1 MIFRK
6 IIYLSLFWPL
16 FLFSQENSTTTFVK
30 YFNVNESK
38 TNRGVTVEPINS
50 GGFILT
56 GLTSGGEYGGEDVFL
71 MKVGETGEML
81 WTKTYGG
88 AGNDHG
94 WAVRQTVDGG
104 FVIVGFTDS
113 FGAGALDVCLI
124 KTDAEGNELWSKT
137 FGGSG
142 EEYGW
147 DVRTT
152 SDNGFIIAAQTN
164 SMGNGEIDAW
174 LIKTDSEGN
183 EEWSKNYGGDK
194 VDRIFSVQQTNDD
207 GYIAAGITYS
217 YASIS
222 SNDRDGYILKVN
234 ASGDQESYE
243 IIGEDGYDVAHSI
256 APTKDGGSIV
266 TGYGGSYSV
275 GGGTDVYLTKI
286 NRKGKVKWTK
296 ALGESVNE
304 RGIKGIHVSDGGF
317 VAIGFTDN
325 EWDLLLLRTNDQGE
339 ELWTRTFGDEQ
350 HVEFG
355 YTVKETR
362 EGGFILIG
370 HRENLA
376 TKKSEILLIKT
387 DREAQIFDR

>member
-6 IIYLSLFWPL
+6 VIYLSLFWPL
-16 FLFSQENSTTTFVK
+16 FLFSQEISTTTFIK
-30 YFNVNESK
+30 YFNLNESQ
-38 TNRGVTVEPINS
+38 TNRGVTVEPIT

-56 GLTSGGEYGGEDVFL
+56 GLTSGGDNGGEDVFL
-71 MKVGETGEML
+71 MKVSETGKML
-81 WTKTYGG
+81 WSKTYGG
-88 AGNDHG
+88 SGNDHG
-94 WAVRQTVDGG
+94 WAVRQTEDEGY
-104 FVIVGFTDS
+104 VIVGFTDS
-113 FGAGALDVCLI
+113 FGAGALDVYLI

-183 EEWSKNYGGDK
+183 EEWSKTYGGDK
-194 VDRIFSVQQTNDD
+194 VDRIFSVQQANDG
-207 GYIAAGITYS
+207 GYAAAGITYS
-217 YASIS
+217 YASVS
-222 SNDRDGYILKVN
+222 PDDRDGYILKVD
-234 ASGDQESYE
+234 ASGEEEWYKV
-243 IIGEDGYDVAHSI
+243 IGEDGYDVAHSI
-256 APTKDGGSIV
+256 APTSDGGSLV

-275 GGGTDVYLTKI
+275 GGGTDVYLIKI
-286 NRKGKVKWTK
+286 NKKGKNKWTK

-304 RGIKGIHVSDGGF
+304 RGIKGIQTTDNGF

-325 EWDLLLLRTNDQGE
+325 NWDLLLARTNDEGE
-339 ELWTRTFGDEQ
+339 EVWTRTFGDEQ

-362 EGGFILIG
+362 DRGFILIG

-387 DREAQIFDR
+387 DQEGLTSN